1 MLSGVKTGPHE
12 KANRVGRRTV
22 MTRTKDPMTE
32 SAGGMLS
39 MLSGMATGIDPQNSE
54 Q

>member
-1 MLSGVKTGPHE
+1 MKKPTG
-12 KANRVGRRTV
+12 VGRRTI

-32 SAGGMLS
+32 SARGMLS
-39 MLSGMATGIDPQNSE
+39 ILSEMATAIDPRNSE

>member
-12 KANRVGRRTV
+12 KANRVGRR

-32 SAGGMLS
+32 SAAGMLS
-39 MLSGMATGIDPQNSE
+39 MLSGMATGIDPRNSE